1 MENVIKETRVL
12 GAAIQ
17 DTDCFK
23 NIKKA
28 QEALDA
34 DANVQLAMSKIEGLQ
49 AKYQEEVAKEAP
61 DQDVLTQIDSD
72 FQAAYAEMTKSPV
85 VAEFEAARQELDG
98 MMNKVMEILYLC
110 VNGEDP
116 ATCKPAD
123 HGECGSC
130 SCCSSCG
137 DNH

>member
-1 MENVIKETRVL
+1 MENVIKETRAL

-17 DTDCFK
+17 ETDCFK

-28 QEALDA
+28 QDALDA

-49 AKYQEEVAKEAP
+49 AKYQEEAAKETP

-72 FQAAYAEMTKSPV
+72 FQAAYAEMTKSSS

-116 ATCKPAD
+116 ATCKPAE